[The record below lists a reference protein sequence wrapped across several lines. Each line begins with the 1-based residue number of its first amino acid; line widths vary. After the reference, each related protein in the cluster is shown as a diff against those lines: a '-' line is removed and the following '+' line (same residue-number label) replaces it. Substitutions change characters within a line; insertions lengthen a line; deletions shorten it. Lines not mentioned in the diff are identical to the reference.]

1 MPLPGLRERQVD
13 RLSRHERE
21 AWGGTLLLGALWCI
35 AGVLC
40 LAASGLASV
49 AAVFYVGGLLAIT
62 GLMGIIFSVR
72 GAGAGGLVLGV
83 LSLVVGV
90 LLFAHPGNGLAGL
103 TLLLIGYFGITGL
116 YEVITSL
123 SERYQ
128 GWGMDFFSGLC
139 SLAIC
144 AVAIRSWPGSAF
156 WLLGTLIGAE
166 LFIRGAFTMGAA
178 VTARRTLR
186 ALRASDT

>member
-1 MPLPGLRERQVD
+1 MPLSGIRERDAD
-13 RLSRHERE
+13 RLSKRE
-21 AWGGTLLLGALWCI
+21 SGAWGGTLLLGALWCI

-49 AAVFYVGGLLAIT
+49 AAVYYVGALLAIA
-62 GLMGIIFSVR
+62 GLMGIVYSVR
-72 GAGAGGLVLGV
+72 GAGAAGLVLGI

-90 LLFAHPGNGLAGL
+90 LLFAHPGNGLAGI

-123 SERYQ
+123 ADRYQ
-128 GWGMDFFSGLC
+128 GWGMDCVSGLC

-144 AVAIRSWPGSAF
+144 ALAIRSWPGSAF
-156 WLLGTLIGAE
+156 WLLGTLVGAE
-166 LFIRGAFTMGAA
+166 LLIRGAFTMGAA
-178 VTARRTLR
+178 VTARRAMRSLH
-186 ALRASDT
+186 ASA